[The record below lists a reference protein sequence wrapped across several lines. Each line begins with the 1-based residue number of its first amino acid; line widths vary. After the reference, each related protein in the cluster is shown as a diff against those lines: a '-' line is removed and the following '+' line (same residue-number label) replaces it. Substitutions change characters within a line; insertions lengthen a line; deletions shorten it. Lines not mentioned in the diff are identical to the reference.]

1 MAVTYTKIRED
12 STTVPA
18 ATAQTYTWGE
28 NVPSG
33 PIESIILRFTT
44 VNTTAAIN
52 GDFGSAINSLRL
64 TLNGEV
70 LHDFRSGYNS
80 TDAALPSLYSYFL
93 NSTGGRMLERPSD
106 LTKEA
111 FFVIP
116 VGAQAPTGVSRLEA
130 VISTAATNA
139 AVASGTFQC
148 WIRYND
154 ATQTMTR
161 VVPSTSFVHSASI
174 EQVVVRIPQNLP
186 QGSVVSAVMISND
199 TADDQFGTQGVRIMS
214 QSAYGL
220 DPDFFRLF
228 NGDLANGLMFAADGT
243 STVVQTLAIGCSGG
257 LLVPLYNL
265 STDGDLI
272 LQVDSSTGTTRTYT
286 PVITAPFGGRETS
299 KAVQTKAAP
308 ANTSKAILAR
318 TLE

>member
-1 MAVTYTKIRED
+1 MGIQYTKIRED

-52 GDFGSAINSLRL
+52 GDFGSAISSLRL

-70 LHDFRSGYNS
+70 LHDFRSGYNNC
-80 TDAALPSLYSYFL
+80 DEAAPSLYGYFL
-93 NSTGGRMLERPSD
+93 NATGGRMIERPSD

-111 FFVIP
+111 YFVIP
-116 VGAQAPTGVSRLEA
+116 VGAQAPSGVSRLEA
-130 VISTAATNA
+130 VIGTAATNT

-148 WIRYND
+148 WVRYND

-186 QGSVVSAVMISND
+186 SGSVCSAVLISND
-199 TADDQFGTQGVRIMS
+199 SADDQFGTQGVRIMS

-220 DPDFFRLF
+220 DADFFRVF
-228 NGDLANGLMFAADGT
+228 NGDLGNGIQFANDATLTQQTFAID
-243 STVVQTLAIGCSGG
+243 VKGG

-265 STDGDLI
+265 STNGDLI
-272 LQVDSSTGTTRTYT
+272 LQVDSSAATTRTYT
-286 PVITAPFGGRETS
+286 PVITAAFGGRETS
-299 KAVQTKAAP
+299 EARQTKAVA